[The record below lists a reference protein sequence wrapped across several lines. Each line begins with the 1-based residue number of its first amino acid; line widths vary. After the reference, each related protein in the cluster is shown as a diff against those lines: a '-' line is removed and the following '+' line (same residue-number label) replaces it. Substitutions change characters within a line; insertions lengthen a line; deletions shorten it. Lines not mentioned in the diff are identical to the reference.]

1 MPQMF
6 NESAEIIQLLKDK
19 SSTFTLHKY
28 ILFNN
33 WSAKV
38 RVRTGSQTQIAPRGK
53 WGLTK

>member
-33 WSAKV
+33 
-38 RVRTGSQTQIAPRGK
+38 
-53 WGLTK
+53 